1 MHKLL
6 FHTAVTMPPGS
17 CELFCEKRHMIQ
29 KQGLQLHA
37 FGCPTTPLDVKDSA
51 LADSRTHIFCIE
63 HLNPNDSS
71 NSHEI
76 ISGYV
81 RESFCI
87 KIMLIGRSLMILRRL
102 GFVRSFL
109 VSPNVVNI
117 PTLGGS
123 ASIIN

>member
-1 MHKLL
+1 
-6 FHTAVTMPPGS
+6 
-17 CELFCEKRHMIQ
+17 MIQ

-37 FGCPTTPLDVKDSA
+37 FGCPKSHHPFGCEGLSPRG
-51 LADSRTHIFCIE
+51 LADAHFLHRT
-63 HLNPNDSS
+63 
-71 NSHEI
+71 
-76 ISGYV
+76 ISTQMTRQIV
-81 RESFCI
+81 MRLFQVTFDFIRFTESFNI